1 LHALALATP
10 VGTVPAA
17 TVETE
22 ANWTMLQH
30 WHAQQ
35 RSSLS
40 AIQRR
45 HLGVVGTQ
53 IGGMRASVFWL
64 PGPPPMLRLTLQN
77 ARLADDAGNARPAQA
92 INGVSAIT
100 RAIATEDGVRI
111 DNITQPELLAIGFEE
126 PELVDGPATGWLLP
140 LVITTEGA
148 AALPYIIG
156 QMFSIDQS
164 DSRPSMRYCITPQPP
179 RQCEAAYA
187 AASQVEAALAIERL
201 GVGANVRAQADARAR
216 ADNAQAA
223 PAVGVPVHQA
233 EPAPPVAQ
241 PPPVAQAAPQAPAQ
255 VPPMAQAAP
264 QAQPQPA
271 ADAPRLAN
279 VMQPRVFPWTGAGDY
294 SIMDQLCAQLSPAD
308 VTNMERWDQLV
319 RALSVGDP
327 PGYPFQPPDEVMARV
342 DYCNTRISDLQAQYD
357 IRLPPTLAP
366 GWLAVFAA
374 VRTLMRPTT
383 SGGSAVIPAPV
394 AHQNSFGSR
403 AQSHAYHQA
412 SQPNL
417 PTETAG
423 SSTLAFGTSVQ
434 SSASRVEGDRTGTF
448 DAYTRTLLAAH
459 VSDSTNVGTIQNL
472 GERMS
477 SMPRDLHILE
487 AAQGQFFNPS
497 NSASFHATYLAL
509 TAASNNFVQNAAG
522 CLRARIGI
530 DDLISPS
537 PERKANTEKFI
548 RLIMHGKILSGTE
561 FMLLGTGGAELF
573 SAFKEV
579 PMTDAAF
586 LRGQSTLQVLSFACK
601 LSDTTTPKNFFEECE
616 EHMRTWKRE
625 KRDIGRA
632 AAVFEAMLLDLSI
645 EFKNFFDG
653 HPSASLMRPRYS
665 NAVFA
670 TPASKQRIDRFERE
684 PVHAQPAPVQ
694 PQLTQQQIAEAVAA
708 SVPSAVSACLQAMGH
723 SQAMPLAT
731 SASAPSG
738 KKAKKKA
745 KKDPAAPQAAPL
757 VLPAP
762 AVPPGFPPGFP
773 PGLPPAAPQA
783 PAHNLVNLVGIIGGA
798 PHDGAV
804 TQAEMAAFSAAN
816 KDANGKPR
824 CFNFW
829 RRGACRNPT
838 CRFAHA

>member
-1 LHALALATP
+1 M
-10 VGTVPAA
+10 
-17 TVETE
+17 
-22 ANWTMLQH
+22 MLQH

-35 RSSLS
+35 RTSIS
-40 AIQRR
+40 AAQRR
-45 HLGVVGTQ
+45 FCGVVGLQ
-53 IGGMRASVFWL
+53 SGGMRAVVNWM
-64 PGPPPMLRLTLQN
+64 PGPPPSLRLTFQH
-77 ARLADDAGNARPAQA
+77 ARLADDAEAARPAHD
-92 INGVSAIT
+92 INGVPAIT
-100 RAIATEDGVRI
+100 RAIDTDNGVRI
-111 DNITQPELLAIGFEE
+111 DNITRLELQAVGFE
-126 PELVDGPATGWLLP
+126 PPVLADGPATGALLQ
-140 LVITTEGA
+140 LVITTEGP
-148 AALPYIIG
+148 AALPYRIG
-156 QMFSIDQS
+156 QIFSIDGS
-164 DSRPSMRYCITPQPP
+164 NARTSMRYCITPEPP
-179 RQCEAAYA
+179 QRCEAAYA
-187 AASQVEAALAIERL
+187 AASVVEAAFMIARL
-201 GVGANVRAQADARAR
+201 GVGANVQAHAAAAQAG
-216 ADNAQAA
+216 
-223 PAVGVPVHQA
+223 PAVGVPVGQIP
-233 EPAPPVAQ
+233 PA
-241 PPPVAQAAPQAPAQ
+241 AQAAPQAQAPPMQVPPAAQAAPQAQ

-308 VTNMERWDQLV
+308 VTSMERWDQLV

-394 AHQNSFGSR
+394 VHQNSFGSR
-403 AQSHAYHQA
+403 AQSHAYHQV

-448 DAYTRTLLAAH
+448 DAYTRTLQAAH

-509 TAASNNFVQNAAG
+509 TASSNNFVQNAAG

-586 LRGQSTLQVLSFACK
+586 LRGQSILQVLSFACK

-632 AAVFEAMLLDLSI
+632 AAVFEAMLLDLST

-684 PVHAQPAPVQ
+684 PVHTQPAPVQ

-731 SASAPSG
+731 SASASGG

-745 KKDPAAPQAAPL
+745 KKDPAAPQVAPL
-757 VLPAP
+757 VPPAP
-762 AVPPGFPPGFP
+762 AVPPGYPPGFP

-783 PAHNLVNLVGIIGGA
+783 PNYNLVNLVGIIGGA